1 MFIEHEMQSLFYSKL
16 IYMMT
21 KKALSSYLFIKTVV
35 WESFIINPV
44 IGIVSLAIG
53 TILMQQVP
61 TIIYGD
67 TLLVTVAGG
76 RFSVA

>member
-44 IGIVSLAIG
+44 NCFTSNWYNSYTASAN
-53 TILMQQVP
+53 
-61 TIIYGD
+61 YY
-67 TLLVTVAGG
+67 
-76 RFSVA
+76 SW